1 MSAISQTDSKEL
13 PMTNNQFERQTNYS
27 ISLEIL
33 SQLKENNLI
42 TDVEFTESESLL
54 NEKYKPIIS
63 IVSLG
68 INLN

>member
-1 MSAISQTDSKEL
+1 
-13 PMTNNQFERQTNYS
+13 MTSNQFERQENYS
-27 ISLEIL
+27 ISLGVL

-42 TDVEFTESESLL
+42 TDEEFKEAESLL

>member
-1 MSAISQTDSKEL
+1 
-13 PMTNNQFERQTNYS
+13 MTNNQIERQKTYS

-42 TDVEFTESESLL
+42 TDVEFKESERLL

-68 INLN
+68 INLK

>member
-1 MSAISQTDSKEL
+1 
-13 PMTNNQFERQTNYS
+13 MTNNQFERQTNYS

>member
-1 MSAISQTDSKEL
+1 VN
-13 PMTNNQFERQTNYS
+13 NNQFERQTNYS

-42 TDVEFTESESLL
+42 TDVEFKEAKRLL

>member
-1 MSAISQTDSKEL
+1 MN
-13 PMTNNQFERQTNYS
+13 NNQFERQKAYS

-33 SQLKENNLI
+33 FSLKENNLI
-42 TDVEFTESESLL
+42 TDEEFKETERLL

>member
-1 MSAISQTDSKEL
+1 MN
-13 PMTNNQFERQTNYS
+13 NNQFERQENYS

-33 SQLKENNLI
+33 FSLKENNLI
-42 TDVEFTESESLL
+42 TDVEFKEVERLL

>member
-1 MSAISQTDSKEL
+1 M
-13 PMTNNQFERQTNYS
+13 NNNKFERQKNYS
-27 ISLEIL
+27 ISLGVL

-42 TDVEFTESESLL
+42 TDVEFKEVERLL
-54 NEKYKPIIS
+54 NEKYNPIIS

>member
-1 MSAISQTDSKEL
+1 MN
-13 PMTNNQFERQTNYS
+13 NNQFERQINYS

-33 SQLKENNLI
+33 FSLKESNLI
-42 TDVEFTESESLL
+42 SVEEFKEAETLL

>member
-13 PMTNNQFERQTNYS
+13 PMTSNQFEIQTSYA

-33 SQLKENNLI
+33 FSLKANNLI
-42 TDVEFTESESLL
+42 TDVEFTETERLL

>member
-1 MSAISQTDSKEL
+1 MN
-13 PMTNNQFERQTNYS
+13 NNQFERQKTYS

-33 SQLKENNLI
+33 FSLKENNLI
-42 TDVEFTESESLL
+42 TDVEFKEAETIL

>member
-1 MSAISQTDSKEL
+1 
-13 PMTNNQFERQTNYS
+13 MTSNQFERQKNYS
-27 ISLEIL
+27 ISLGVL

-42 TDVEFTESESLL
+42 SVEEFKEAETLL

>member
-1 MSAISQTDSKEL
+1 MN
-13 PMTNNQFERQTNYS
+13 NNQFERQKNYS

-33 SQLKENNLI
+33 FSLKENNLI
-42 TDVEFTESESLL
+42 TDAEFKEAEKLL
-54 NEKYKPIIS
+54 NEKFKPIIS

>member
-1 MSAISQTDSKEL
+1 M
-13 PMTNNQFERQTNYS
+13 NNNKFERQKNYS

-33 SQLKENNLI
+33 FSLKENNLI
-42 TDVEFTESESLL
+42 TDDEFKEAERLL
-54 NEKYKPIIS
+54 IEKYKPIIS

>member
-1 MSAISQTDSKEL
+1 M
-13 PMTNNQFERQTNYS
+13 NNNKFERQKIYS
-27 ISLEIL
+27 ISLEVL

-42 TDVEFTESESLL
+42 TDEELKDAETLL

>member
-1 MSAISQTDSKEL
+1 MN
-13 PMTNNQFERQTNYS
+13 NNQFERQKDYS

-33 SQLKENNLI
+33 FSLKENNLI
-42 TDVEFTESESLL
+42 TDVEFKEAERLL
-54 NEKYKPIIS
+54 IEKYKPIIS

>member
-1 MSAISQTDSKEL
+1 MN
-13 PMTNNQFERQTNYS
+13 NNQFDRQINYS

-33 SQLKENNLI
+33 FSLKENNLI
-42 TDVEFTESESLL
+42 TDVEFKEAETLL

>member
-1 MSAISQTDSKEL
+1 MN
-13 PMTNNQFERQTNYS
+13 NNQFERQKTYS

-42 TDVEFTESESLL
+42 TDVEFKEAKRLL

>member
-1 MSAISQTDSKEL
+1 
-13 PMTNNQFERQTNYS
+13 MTSNQFERQTDYS
-27 ISLEIL
+27 ISLEVL
-33 SQLKENNLI
+33 FSLRDNNLI
-42 TDVEFTESESLL
+42 TDEEFKEAESLL

>member
-1 MSAISQTDSKEL
+1 
-13 PMTNNQFERQTNYS
+13 MTNNQFERQKNYS

-54 NEKYKPIIS
+54 IEKYKPIIS

>member
-1 MSAISQTDSKEL
+1 MN
-13 PMTNNQFERQTNYS
+13 NNQFEKQKNYS

-33 SQLKENNLI
+33 FQLKENNLI
-42 TDVEFTESESLL
+42 TDVEFKETERLL
-54 NEKYKPIIS
+54 IEKYKPIIS

>member
-1 MSAISQTDSKEL
+1 
-13 PMTNNQFERQTNYS
+13 MTSNQFERQTSYA

-33 SQLKENNLI
+33 FSLKANNLI
-42 TDVEFTESESLL
+42 TDAEFKESKRLL

-63 IVSLG
+63 IVSLS

>member
-1 MSAISQTDSKEL
+1 
-13 PMTNNQFERQTNYS
+13 MTNNQFERQKNYS

-33 SQLKENNLI
+33 FSLKENNLI
-42 TDVEFTESESLL
+42 TDEELKDAETLL

>member
-1 MSAISQTDSKEL
+1 
-13 PMTNNQFERQTNYS
+13 MTSNQFERQKNYS

-33 SQLKENNLI
+33 FSLKENNLI
-42 TDVEFTESESLL
+42 TDDEFKEAEILL